1 MPGGPVTEG
10 PDRLCRVSSHGIHT
24 RPARLPFRLSARRL
38 RAGLAALLLTL
49 AATLGAAFVVA
60 SPASAHDELLS
71 SDPAADATLDA
82 LPAQITLTFSG
93 LISTEAGAN
102 EIAVTDASGA
112 SLVDGAPVVSD
123 TIVTQKLAGEASGS
137 LTVLWK
143 VVSSDGHPISGEY
156 SFTVTGA
163 STPTPTPTTSAT
175 PSASPTQTV
184 QTPTE
189 TATPPVA
196 PEEDASSDGVW
207 PWVIGAVIVLAI
219 AGALIY
225 LLTSR
230 GRRERA
236 LAEARRDRAQTPPG
250 GGSEPPLER

>member
-1 MPGGPVTEG
+1 M
-10 PDRLCRVSSHGIHT
+10 SSQGIHISPARRSI
-24 RPARLPFRLSARRL
+24 RPAPRRL
-38 RAGLAALLLTL
+38 RAGLAAILLTL
-49 AATLGAAFVVA
+49 VATLGAAVVVA

-71 SDPAADATLDA
+71 SDPAADATVDA

-102 EIAVTDASGA
+102 QIAVTDASGA

-123 TIVTQKLAGEASGS
+123 TVVTQKLTGEASGA

-175 PSASPTQTV
+175 PSASPTEAA

-196 PEEDASSDGVW
+196 PEADASSNDVW

-236 LAEARRDRAQTPPG
+236 LAKARQDRAQTPPG